1 MFSPAKVILQQC
13 CNHVHTWLSTLLTWF
28 CCGFW
33 TCLTTVLTT
42 VWLADTSYCFGSWSW
57 LYDDFLAWIQMCL
70 TIMDLYSSVD
80 TQPLFAIMQP
90 ALLTELGYCGTAV
103 RLLVVMSSF
112 CLPLSC
118 REAHHCCTLAEILTA
133 QYLWSIA
140 KTIYDQQVAT
150 FNTRYSLLM

>member
-1 MFSPAKVILQQC
+1 MFILGYLFCWLGSAVDFGPASQ
-13 CNHVHTWLSTLLTWF
+13 LSSQLSSQL
-28 CCGFW
+28 
-33 TCLTTVLTT
+33 

-57 LYDDFLAWIQMCL
+57 LYNDFLAWIQMCL

-150 FNTRYSLLM
+150 FNMRYSLLM